1 MSERKRIV
9 ILSGSP
15 KAPGTAASDLLAE
28 TAAGVLRE
36 GDSDVRVIG
45 VRETYIKKNMSEVF
59 AEMAEADALLVVF
72 PLYVFCL
79 PGILMRFLQDY
90 QAFTAARPGGAKS
103 ALVYAVV
110 NCGFPEPEINE
121 QAALVIGRFA
131 SAVGARFR
139 FGVLIGGGGMISYR
153 APQIKKMLA
162 LYGSAIERIMAEIGG
177 GSLKQTE
184 NVAIPVSIPRWLY
197 FFMGNL
203 GWRMS
208 ARKNGVRQRDL
219 RARPYRP

>member
-9 ILSGSP
+9 ILSASP

-28 TAAGVLRE
+28 TAANVLRG
-36 GDSDVRVIG
+36 GDADVQVIG
-45 VRETYIKKNMSEVF
+45 VREIYIKKNVSEAY
-59 AEMAEADALLVVF
+59 AEMAEADAMLVVF
-72 PLYVFCL
+72 PLYIFCL

-90 QAFTAARPGGAKS
+90 QAYAAVRPGGAKN
-103 ALVYAVV
+103 ALVYAVI

-121 QAALVIGRFA
+121 HAALVIGRFA
-131 SAVGARFR
+131 AAVGARFR
-139 FGVLIGGGGMISYR
+139 FGVLIGGGGMISYH
-153 APQIKKMLA
+153 APQIKKTLA
-162 LYGSAIERIMAEIGG
+162 LYGAAVERIKSEIGG
-177 GSLKQTE
+177 GSLMQTE
-184 NVAIPVSIPRWLY
+184 NVAILLSIPRWLY

-203 GWRMS
+203 GWRIV